1 MSIRNGNSLIKPVPI
16 PKLKNRNWLISLKVY
31 IVKALFFR
39 TFFNVFVNF
48 IAFPVPPPNTPPK
61 PHIKSGKK
69 RRIKEKQRNIILYV
83 IPIIMG

>member
-1 MSIRNGNSLIKPVPI
+1 MSIRNGNSLIKPIPI
-16 PKLKNRNWLISLKVY
+16 SKLKNRNWLISLKVY

-39 TFFNVFVNF
+39 TFFDIFVNF
-48 IAFPVPPPNTPPK
+48 IAFPISLPNALPK
-61 PHIKSGKK
+61 PYIKSGKK